1 MAIAADKTQDVPM
14 SVRMRRVLT
23 AVKRMPSS
31 DRVQLLVKAG
41 LMTESEAQQA
51 VGRLTLATKVR
62 RKPKG
67 HRAES
72 AKKAAEPGKP

>member
-1 MAIAADKTQDVPM
+1 MASVAEKTEDVPM

-41 LMTESEAQQA
+41 LMTEFEAQQA
-51 VGRLTLATKVR
+51 VGRLTPAR
-62 RKPKG
+62 
-67 HRAES
+67 
-72 AKKAAEPGKP
+72 

>member
-1 MAIAADKTQDVPM
+1 M
-14 SVRMRRVLT
+14 SIRMRRVLT